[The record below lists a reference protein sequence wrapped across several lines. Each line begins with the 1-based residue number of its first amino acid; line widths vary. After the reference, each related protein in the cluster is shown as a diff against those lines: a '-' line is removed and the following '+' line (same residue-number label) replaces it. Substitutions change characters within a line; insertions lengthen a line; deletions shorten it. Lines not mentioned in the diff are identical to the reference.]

1 MSTSTEPATDPAAAT
16 AAATADEDCSNEFA
30 PVVQLAKVE
39 TKTGEEDEEVIF
51 KMRSKL
57 FRFSKERKEWLERGT
72 GDVRLLQHK
81 ETKKVRLLMRR
92 EKTLKICLNHFVNP
106 AVDLCENVGSD
117 RSWVWNAIDYADGE
131 ASEDLLAI
139 RFKDSKNAGLFKEA
153 YDNAQAIM
161 KDLIKPAEDGEGKS
175 NGEVKE
181 DTTTAEEKEGEEKAE
196 EEAKPAE
203 DTGKS
208 GE

>member
-1 MSTSTEPATDPAAAT
+1 MSTSTEPATDPVAPAT
-16 AAATADEDCSNEFA
+16 GGTTTTADEDCSNEFA

-39 TKTGEEDEEVIF
+39 TKTGEEEEDVIF

-81 ETKKVRLLMRR
+81 ESKKIRLLMRR
-92 EKTLKICLNHFVNP
+92 EKTLKICLNHFVSP
-106 AVDLCENVGSD
+106 AIDLCENVGSD
-117 RSWVWNAIDYADGE
+117 RSWVWNATDYADGE
-131 ASEDLLAI
+131 PSEDLLAI
-139 RFKDSKNAGLFKEA
+139 RFKDSKNAGLFKDA
-153 YDNAQAIM
+153 YDNAQKIM
-161 KDLIKPAEDGEGKS
+161 KDLVGGDDGAAEEKS

-181 DTTTAEEKEGEEKAE
+181 DAETENKEETPKTA

-203 DTGKS
+203 
-208 GE
+208 